1 MVMQPM
7 HPHALLR
14 DPNAPEPSGISRIGA
29 KRIWL
34 FAAPYKWMIGLFV
47 SAITVQALLQLVPR
61 ILFGR
66 IIDDGIIPGN
76 QKIVTTLA
84 LLTVAAALIEALFAI
99 VERWLSAQVG
109 EGLIHDLRATL
120 FDHVQRMPL
129 AFFTHTQTGTLVSR
143 LNNDVIGAQR
153 AVTGT
158 LGTILS
164 NLIVAVSTLVTMFIL
179 EWRLTFLALLL
190 LPLFIWPAK
199 RVGKKLS
206 NIAREQMDRNA
217 EMNSTMTERF
227 SVSGA
232 QLVKLFGNHDREATT
247 FRHRAA
253 AVRDLGI
260 RSAMYGR
267 AFMLSLGLVGAVGTA
282 LIYLVGGN
290 YAINGDLSTGQLVTF
305 AALVPLIYQPLTA
318 LTGARVD
325 IMTALVSFER
335 VFEVLDTPHG
345 IRDSEEAL
353 DVDKVAGEVKFESV
367 HFSYPTS
374 NAASVSLGGNGS
386 GNELGDEVLH
396 DISLTL
402 LPGTM
407 TALVGPSGAG
417 KSTLASLLPRLYEV
431 SSGSIKID
439 NRDLRFITQESL
451 RKNVGVVTQDPH
463 LFHESVAAN
472 LRYSDPSASTM
483 QMEEACRSAQIHD
496 VIAALPDGYETVVGE
511 RGYRLSGGEKQRLA
525 IARVL
530 LKNPSIVIL
539 DEATSH
545 LDAENELLVQQAL
558 DKALSG
564 RTSLVIAHRLST
576 VRNADL
582 IIVIDDGSVV
592 EKGQHSDLISTGGLY
607 ADFHQTLSGN

>member
-1 MVMQPM
+1 M
-7 HPHALLR
+7 
-14 DPNAPEPSGISRIGA
+14 IS
-29 KRIWL
+29 L
-34 FAAPYKWMIGLFV
+34 FI
-47 SAITVQALLQLVPR
+47 SAITIQALLQLVPR

-76 QKIVTTLA
+76 QKLVTTLA
-84 LLTVAAALIEALFAI
+84 LLTVAAALIEALFAL

-206 NIAREQMDRNA
+206 DIAREQMDRNA

-247 FRHRAA
+247 FQHRAA

-267 AFMLSLGLVGAVGTA
+267 AFMLSLGLVGALGTA

-290 YAINGDLSTGQLVTF
+290 YAINGDLSTGELVTF

-345 IRDSEEAL
+345 IRDSKEAL
-353 DVDKVAGEVKFESV
+353 DIDKVTGEVKFESV
-367 HFSYPTS
+367 HFAYPTS

-386 GNELGDEVLH
+386 GNELGDEVLN

-417 KSTLASLLPRLYEV
+417 KSTLASLLPRLYDV

-451 RKNVGVVTQDPH
+451 RRNVGVVTQDPH

-472 LRYSDPSASTM
+472 LRYSDPSASPM

-545 LDAENELLVQQAL
+545 LDAENELLVQKAL

-582 IIVIDDGSVV
+582 IVVIDDGSVV

>member
-1 MVMQPM
+1 M
-7 HPHALLR
+7 
-14 DPNAPEPSGISRIGA
+14 IS
-29 KRIWL
+29 L
-34 FAAPYKWMIGLFV
+34 FI
-47 SAITVQALLQLVPR
+47 SAITIQALLQLVPR

-76 QKIVTTLA
+76 QKLVTTLA
-84 LLTVAAALIEALFAI
+84 LLTVGAALVEALFAI
-99 VERWLSAQVG
+99 IERWLSAQVG

-153 AVTGT
+153 ALTGT
-158 LGTILS
+158 LGSILS
-164 NLIVAVSTLVTMFIL
+164 NFIVAVSTLVTMFIL

-190 LPLFIWPAK
+190 LPLFVWPTK

-206 NIAREQMDRNA
+206 DIAREQMDRNA

-335 VFEVLDTPHG
+335 VFQVLDTPHG
-345 IRDSEEAL
+345 IRDSKEAS
-353 DVDKVAGEVKFESV
+353 DIGKVTGEVKFESV
-367 HFSYPTS
+367 HFAYPTS
-374 NAASVSLGGNGS
+374 NAASVSLGGNGN

-439 NRDLRFITQESL
+439 NRDLKFITQESL

-472 LRYSDPSASTM
+472 LQYSDPSASLM

-545 LDAENELLVQQAL
+545 LDAENELLVQEAL

-582 IIVIDDGSVV
+582 IVVIDDGSVV
-592 EKGQHSDLISTGGLY
+592 EKGQHSDLISAGGLY

>member
-1 MVMQPM
+1 MQPM
-7 HPHALLR
+7 HPHTLLR

-34 FAAPYKWMIGLFV
+34 FAAPYKWTIGLFI
-47 SAITVQALLQLVPR
+47 SAITIQALLQLVPR

-76 QKIVTTLA
+76 QKLVTILA

-120 FDHVQRMPL
+120 FDHVQRMSL
-129 AFFTHTQTGTLVSR
+129 AFFTNTQTGTLVSR

-153 AVTGT
+153 ALTGT
-158 LGTILS
+158 LGSILS
-164 NLIVAVSTLVTMFIL
+164 NFIVAVSTLVTMFIL

-190 LPLFIWPAK
+190 LPLFVWPAK

-206 NIAREQMDRNA
+206 DIAREQMDRNA

-290 YAINGDLSTGQLVTF
+290 YAINGDFSTGQLVTF

-345 IRDSEEAL
+345 IRDSKEAS
-353 DVDKVAGEVKFESV
+353 DIDKVAGEVKFESV
-367 HFSYPTS
+367 HFAYPTS

-402 LPGTM
+402 VPGTM
-407 TALVGPSGAG
+407 TALVGPSGSG

-431 SSGSIKID
+431 SAGSIKID

-463 LFHESVAAN
+463 LFHESVEAN
-472 LRYSDPSASTM
+472 LRYSDPSASPM
-483 QMEEACRSAQIHD
+483 QMEDACRSAQIHD
-496 VIAALPDGYETVVGE
+496 VIAALPDGYDTVVGE

-545 LDAENELLVQQAL
+545 LDAENEVLVQEAL
-558 DKALSG
+558 DRALSG

-582 IIVIDDGSVV
+582 IVVIDGGSIV
-592 EKGQHSDLISTGGLY
+592 EKGQHSDLVSAGGLY
-607 ADFHQTLSGN
+607 SDFHQTLSGN

>member
-1 MVMQPM
+1 MIIGPY
-7 HPHALLR
+7 AL
-14 DPNAPEPSGISRIGA
+14 G
-29 KRIWL
+29 
-34 FAAPYKWMIGLFV
+34 FHH
-47 SAITVQALLQLVPR
+47 
-61 ILFGR
+61 
-66 IIDDGIIPGN
+66 
-76 QKIVTTLA
+76 
-84 LLTVAAALIEALFAI
+84 
-99 VERWLSAQVG
+99 

-190 LPLFIWPAK
+190 LPLFVWPAK

-206 NIAREQMDRNA
+206 DIAREQMDKNA

-335 VFEVLDTPHG
+335 VFQVLDTPHG
-345 IRDSEEAL
+345 IRDSKEAS
-353 DVDKVAGEVKFESV
+353 DIDKVTGEVKFESV
-367 HFSYPTS
+367 HFAYPTS
-374 NAASVSLGGNGS
+374 NAASVSLGGNGN

-439 NRDLRFITQESL
+439 NRDLKFITQESL

-472 LRYSDPSASTM
+472 LQYSDPSASLM

-545 LDAENELLVQQAL
+545 LDAENELLVQKAL

-582 IIVIDDGSVV
+582 IVVIDDGSVV
-592 EKGQHSDLISTGGLY
+592 EKGQHSDLISAGGLY

>member
-1 MVMQPM
+1 V
-7 HPHALLR
+7 HPHELLR

-34 FAAPYKWMIGLFV
+34 FAAPYKWTISLFI
-47 SAITVQALLQLVPR
+47 SAITIQALLQLVPR

-76 QKIVTTLA
+76 QKLVTILA
-84 LLTVAAALIEALFAI
+84 LLTVAAALIEAIFAI

-109 EGLIHDLRATL
+109 EGLIHDLRAAL

-129 AFFTHTQTGTLVSR
+129 AFFTNTQTGTLISR

-153 AVTGT
+153 ALTGT
-158 LGTILS
+158 LGSILS
-164 NLIVAVSTLVTMFIL
+164 NLVVAVSTLVTMFIL
-179 EWRLTFLALLL
+179 EWRLTFLALML
-190 LPLFIWPAK
+190 LPFFIWPTK

-206 NIAREQMDRNA
+206 DIAREQMDRNA

-232 QLVKLFGNHDREATT
+232 QLVKLFGNHGQEATT

-253 AVRDLGI
+253 AVRDLGV
-260 RSAMYGR
+260 RSAIYGR

-282 LIYLVGGN
+282 LIYLVGGS
-290 YAINGDLSTGQLVTF
+290 YAINGDFSTGQLVTF

-345 IRDSEEAL
+345 IKDSKEAS
-353 DVDKVAGEVKFESV
+353 DIDKVAGEVKFESV
-367 HFSYPTS
+367 RFAYPTH

-386 GNELGDEVLH
+386 GSELGDEVLH

-402 LPGTM
+402 APGTV
-407 TALVGPSGAG
+407 TALVGPSGSG
-417 KSTLASLLPRLYEV
+417 KTTLASLLPRLYEV

-439 NRDLRFITQESL
+439 NRDLRSITQESL

-472 LRYSDPSASTM
+472 LRYSDPSASPI
-483 QMEEACRSAQIHD
+483 QIEDACRAAQIHN
-496 VIAALPDGYETVVGE
+496 VIAALPDGYDTVVGE

-545 LDAENELLVQQAL
+545 LDAENEVLVQEAL
-558 DKALSG
+558 IKALSG

-582 IIVIDDGSVV
+582 IIVIDDGSIV
-592 EKGQHSDLISTGGLY
+592 EKGQHTELVNAGGLY
-607 ADFHQTLSGN
+607 SEFHQTLSGN

>member
-1 MVMQPM
+1 M
-7 HPHALLR
+7 
-14 DPNAPEPSGISRIGA
+14 IS
-29 KRIWL
+29 
-34 FAAPYKWMIGLFV
+34 LFV
-47 SAITVQALLQLVPR
+47 SAITIQALLQLVPR

-76 QKIVTTLA
+76 QKLVTTLA
-84 LLTVAAALIEALFAI
+84 LLTVGAALVEALFAI
-99 VERWLSAQVG
+99 IERWLSAQVG

-190 LPLFIWPAK
+190 LPLFVWPAK

-206 NIAREQMDRNA
+206 DIAREQMDKNA

-232 QLVKLFGNHDREATT
+232 QLVKLFGNHEREATT

-335 VFEVLDTPHG
+335 VFQVLDTPHG
-345 IRDSEEAL
+345 IKDSKEAS
-353 DVDKVAGEVKFESV
+353 DIDKVTGEVKFESV
-367 HFSYPTS
+367 HFAYPTS
-374 NAASVSLGGNGS
+374 NAASVSLGGNGN

-439 NRDLRFITQESL
+439 NRDLKFITQESL

-472 LRYSDPSASTM
+472 LQYSDPSASLM

-545 LDAENELLVQQAL
+545 LDAENELLVQEAL
-558 DKALSG
+558 DKALTG

-582 IIVIDDGSVV
+582 IVVIDDGSIV
-592 EKGQHSDLISTGGLY
+592 EKGQHSDLISAGGLY